1 MKNIMD
7 LIKGMKKE
15 RVTTP
20 AKRTRAA
27 KIEIKHKGKM
37 VSLAKIAADAK
48 LEYMTVY
55 MRYRAGARD
64 FKVLT
69 RPTA

>member
-1 MKNIMD
+1 MKNIMN
-7 LIKGMKKE
+7 LIKGVKKA

-20 AKRTRAA
+20 AKRTRSA

-64 FKVLT
+64 FKALT
-69 RPTA
+69 RPVA

>member
-1 MKNIMD
+1 MKNIMN
-7 LIKGMKKE
+7 LFKGTKKA
-15 RVTTP
+15 RVTT
-20 AKRTRAA
+20 AKRTRSA

-69 RPTA
+69 RPVA